1 MDQNSTDKRSPRLT
15 IVGIVVASLA
25 ALIIF
30 KYASIMLPGSATTRR
45 VAAGEVERGPILDRR
60 GRIMA
65 IQTRLDTVTAWKPEV
80 DDIEGTARIL
90 AEVLELPESE
100 LTARLTAAN
109 GFLIVQ
115 RTITPSQSERIRAE
129 RREGR
134 LRGVR
139 LEPDTGRSY
148 PERGAAAAVIGFT
161 GVDNV
166 GLSGIEYM
174 FSGELAPNAEAVG
187 DLSLAMGNQIF
198 LTLDLAIQSE
208 ADRIAGDLLREHEAD
223 SVMVIVGEARTGAL
237 LALSSQ
243 PSFDPNNFRNYT
255 DEERRNRIISQ
266 IYEPGSVFKAFS
278 VAGFL
283 ELGGIDTEDRFNT
296 SGGYRSPDG
305 GYVITDLADY
315 GWVDA
320 EEIIKFSSN
329 VGAAY
334 ASERVE
340 SGAFYTILTQFGFGR
355 RTGVD
360 LNGEEHG
367 LLAPP
372 EEWSSR
378 SRPTLAIGQEIGTTA
393 IQIFT
398 AATTLANDGI
408 LLRPQIIDRIVSPS
422 GEVLRRLERDPI
434 REVLSPGTA
443 STMLAL
449 MDRATDSN
457 STGRRIQVEG
467 ISVAAKTGTA
477 EVFDPETGTY
487 SDEHFIASTLA
498 LFPTEDPQLIVY
510 VVIDYPK
517 GESFLGGRI
526 AAPAVDRLIEFLVPY
541 WDIPRDTDI
550 VVSHPGR
557 ITTHEPELPPIDGTI
572 PDYTGLPIRA
582 LLPLLGREDVRVLI
596 DGSGWVVRQSP
607 PPGTTFRHGMNIRL
621 ELE

>member
-1 MDQNSTDKRSPRLT
+1 DHHSTDKRSPRLT

-25 ALIIF
+25 ALLIL
-30 KYASIMLPGSATTRR
+30 KYASIMLPGSP
-45 VAAGEVERGPILDRR
+45 AARSAALGEVERGPIMDRR
-60 GRIMA
+60 GRILA
-65 IQTRLDTVTAWKPEV
+65 IQTRLDTVTAWRPEI
-80 DDIEGTARIL
+80 DDIGATARIL
-90 AEVLELPESE
+90 AEILNLSEDEL
-100 LTARLTAAN
+100 ADRLAAAN
-109 GFLIVQ
+109 GFLIVE
-115 RTITPSQSERIRAE
+115 RTITPSQSERIRIE

-134 LRGVR
+134 LQGIR

-148 PERGAAAAVIGFT
+148 PARDAAAAVIGFT

-166 GLSGIEYM
+166 GLSGVEYM
-174 FSGELAPNAEAVG
+174 FSGELAPPTGSED
-187 DLSLAMGNQIF
+187 DLSLMMGNQIF

-208 ADRIAGDLLREHEAD
+208 ADQIAQDLLSEHDAD
-223 SVMVIVGEARTGAL
+223 SVMIIVGEARTGAL

-243 PSFDPNNFRNYT
+243 PSFDPNNFRNYS

-296 SGGYRSPDG
+296 SGGYRSQDG

-334 ASERVE
+334 ASERVDP
-340 SGAFYTILTQFGFGR
+340 GAFYTMLTQFGFGR

-367 LLAPP
+367 ILAPP
-372 EEWSSR
+372 EEWSTR

-393 IQIFT
+393 IQIFA
-398 AATTLANDGI
+398 AATTLANGGI

-443 STMLAL
+443 STMLSL
-449 MDRATDSN
+449 MDRATDAN

-467 ISVAAKTGTA
+467 ISVAAETGTA

-487 SDEHFIASTLA
+487 SEEHFIASTLA

-510 VVIDYPK
+510 VVIDYPR
-517 GESFLGGRI
+517 GESFYGGRI

-550 VVSHPGR
+550 VISHPGR
-557 ITTHEPELPPIDGTI
+557 ITAHKPQLPPIDGTI
-572 PDYTGLPIRA
+572 PDYTGLPIRV

-596 DGSGWVVRQSP
+596 EGSGWVVRQSP
-607 PPGTTFRHGMNIRL
+607 PPGTAFQRGMNIRL